1 MSKKNNKGKL
11 TRKDIT
17 EALEFIGRKLRFLE
31 ELAVAQENI
40 LDAYINMNK
49 DKDKFMK
56 YLEEKF
62 PKKEQGDTDGDAK
75 KELAKEEG

>member
-1 MSKKNNKGKL
+1 
-11 TRKDIT
+11 
-17 EALEFIGRKLRFLE
+17 
-31 ELAVAQENI
+31 
-40 LDAYINMNK
+40 MNK